1 MSKTLTGLLALAVSA
16 CLAVAVGSASAAQN
30 LTDLG
35 GWWRFNENTGTTIND
50 SSANANNGTLSG
62 GTWVTGKFGS
72 GLDFASPGYVRV
84 PSATSLESQTITAE
98 AWVKHSGSPGD
109 FRYILAKGAN
119 ANFAASY
126 ALYSGNGGGIGFY
139 AASCSVF
146 AVAYDGSG
154 SLWDG
159 NWHRVTGTYGGGNV
173 NLYVDGVLVANTP
186 SSLTIEYNLTACG
199 GETNDLSSGDFL
211 GGTQPYGFPGAI
223 DEPRVWTRALSSTE
237 VGDTTAPT
245 VAISSLNPVSGQ
257 TKVSLSA
264 TAADPYGVVGGEYSL
279 DGGTWT
285 PIGQSDSA
293 LSATI
298 DTSALAPG
306 VHQVDVQAT
315 DYADNTSDPVSTSFR
330 VYSFSGFFQ
339 PVDNPSTLNRVK
351 AGQGIPVK
359 FSLSGNQGL
368 DIFATGYPKSQAI
381 VCSSATSADDLEQ
394 TLTAGSSSLS
404 YDATTDQYTYV
415 WKTDKAWAGTCRQ
428 LIVQLSDA
436 SIHLAN
442 FQFTK

>member
-1 MSKTLTGLLALAVSA
+1 VALAASA
-16 CLAVAVGSASAAQN
+16 CLAVAVGSASAAQG

-62 GTWVTGKFGS
+62 GTWVAGKFGS
-72 GLDFASPGYVRV
+72 GLDFAFPGYVRV

-98 AWVKHSGSPGD
+98 AWVKHSGTPGD

-139 AASCSVF
+139 VASCSVF
-146 AVAYDGSG
+146 AVAYDGSV

-211 GGTQPYGFPGAI
+211 GGTQSYGFPGAI
-223 DEPRVWTRALSSTE
+223 DEPRVWTRTLSASD
-237 VGDTTAPT
+237 VGDTTAPAVT
-245 VAISSLNPVSGQ
+245 VSPLTVLLGQ
-257 TKVSLSA
+257 ASVNLSA
-264 TAADPYGVVGGEYSL
+264 TATDPYGVVGGEYSL

-285 PIGQSDSA
+285 PMTQSDST

-298 DTSALAPG
+298 DTHALAVG
-306 VHQVDVQAT
+306 NHSVQVRAT
-315 DYADNTSDPVSTSFR
+315 DYAGNTNGTPTSANLL
-330 VYSFSGFFQ
+330 VAYDWHGFFQ
-339 PVDNPSTLNRVK
+339 PVDNLPTLNAVK
-351 AGQGIPVK
+351 AGQALPVK

-368 DIFATGYPKSQAI
+368 NIFATGYPTSQPIICDSGASTDGI
-381 VCSSATSADDLEQ
+381 EATV
-394 TLTAGSSSLS
+394 TAGSSSLA
-404 YDATTDQYTYV
+404 YDAITDQYTYV
-415 WKTDKAWAGTCRQ
+415 WKTDKAWANTCRQ
-428 LIVQLSDA
+428 LTVKLNDGTTHQ
-436 SIHLAN
+436 AN
-442 FQFTK
+442 FTFTK